1 MVALAN
7 DGFLLEGTAYFNRLN
22 DAGVYAGI
30 VELPGIAK
38 LAIKTSADIKDMT
51 SKDKGYYGQVIASVA
66 IPKPAELSVGLRNG
80 SKDGVA
86 LALMGSH
93 STLSAGSGTVTDEAV
108 TSKLGAWVEMAQR
121 NLTALSVVVTNS
133 AASTTYVENTD
144 YEINYSLGMIKAL
157 IGGAITDAQALKVD
171 YAHAAIAG
179 WKVRGATTPQA
190 KGRLILDGRNL
201 INNKTVRFEAY
212 SVLLVS
218 DGEFDM
224 MGDDVT
230 EFSLSGRLETPSG
243 KTEPFIIEQW

>member
-1 MVALAN
+1 MVALVN
-7 DGFLLEGTAYFNRLN
+7 DGFLLEGTVYFNRLN
-22 DAGVYAGI
+22 DAGQYGGL

-38 LAIKTSADIKDMT
+38 LAIKTSAEIKDQK
-51 SKDKGYYGQVIASVA
+51 SKDKGQYGQVTASVA
-66 IPKPAELSVGLRNG
+66 IANPAEVSIGLRNG
-80 SKDGVA
+80 TKDGVA

-93 STLSAGSGTVTDEAV
+93 ATLAAGGGTVTDEVAAA
-108 TSKLGAWVEMAQR
+108 KLGSWVELAQR
-121 NLTALSVVVTNS
+121 NLTAESVVVTNS
-133 AASTTYVENTD
+133 DATTTYVENTD

-157 IGGAITDAQALKVD
+157 ASGSIADAASLKVD
-171 YAHAAIAG
+171 YAHGAISG

-201 INNKTVRFEAY
+201 VNNKTVRFEAY
-212 SVLLVS
+212 SCLLVS

-230 EFSLSGRLETPSG
+230 EFSLSGRMETPSG

>member
-1 MVALAN
+1 MVTLTN

-22 DAGVYAGI
+22 DAGQYAGL

-38 LAIKTSADIKDMT
+38 LSIKTSADIKDQI
-51 SKDKGYYGQVIASVA
+51 SKDKGQYGQVTASVA

-93 STLSAGSGTVTDEAV
+93 SVLTAGAGTVTDEPLTA
-108 TSKLGAWVEMAQR
+108 KLGAWIELAQR
-121 NLTALSVVVTNS
+121 NLTAASVVVTNTG
-133 AASTTYVENTD
+133 ATVTYVENTD
-144 YEINYSLGMIKAL
+144 YEVNYALGMVKAL
-157 IGGAITDAQALKVD
+157 SGGAIADAAPLKVD
-171 YAHAAIAG
+171 YAHAAISG

-201 INNKTVRFEAY
+201 INNKSVRFEAY
-212 SVLLVS
+212 SVLMVA
-218 DGEFDM
+218 DGEFDL

-230 EFSLSGRLETPSG
+230 EFALSGRLETPTG

>member
-1 MVALAN
+1 MVALTN

-22 DAGVYAGI
+22 DLGQYGGLVP
-30 VELPGIAK
+30 LPGISK
-38 LAIKTSADIKDMT
+38 LSIKTNSDIKDMT
-51 SKDKGYYGQVIASVA
+51 SKDKGQYGQIIASVA
-66 IPKPAELSVGLRNG
+66 IPKPAELSVALRNG

-93 STLSAGSGTVTDEAV
+93 TIISAGGGSITDEAV
-108 TSKLGAWVEMAQR
+108 TAKLGSFVELANR
-121 NLTALSVVVTNS
+121 NLTAASVVVTNS
-133 AASTTYVENTD
+133 AASVTYVENTD
-144 YEINYSLGMIKAL
+144 YEINYSLGMIHAMN
-157 IGGAITDAQALKVD
+157 GGAITDAQAIKVD
-171 YAHAAIAG
+171 YAYGAYSG

-201 INNKTVRFEAY
+201 INNKSVRFEAY
-212 SVLLVS
+212 SALLVA

-243 KTEPFIIEQW
+243 KSEPFIIEQW